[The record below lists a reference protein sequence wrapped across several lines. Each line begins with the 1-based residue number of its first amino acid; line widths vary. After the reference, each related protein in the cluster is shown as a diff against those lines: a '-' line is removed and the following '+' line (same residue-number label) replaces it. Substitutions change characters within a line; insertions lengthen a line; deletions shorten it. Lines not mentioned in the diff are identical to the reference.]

1 MQFFLRYAYAPLF
14 WSGFIG
20 LATWQVGYRQA
31 SHIWLVALFLGAL
44 GLSFLAERR
53 LPYQPRWNRP
63 HADRLRDV
71 LHASVNESLNT
82 LGILAL
88 PMPLRGETV
97 SAMAAASSPQG
108 QRPNQSRRSSKACSI
123 RSSKARTSTR
133 FSASGCTLIQTS
145 RRIGSS
151 KTCGNAAR
159 LRSRRPA

>member
-31 SHIWLVALFLGAL
+31 SHIWLVVLFLGAL

-71 LHASVNESLNT
+71 LHASVNESLNA

-88 PMPLRGETV
+88 PLLAGVLDFWPVWPQAWPLAATAAGYRPGR
-97 SAMAAASSPQG
+97 SRHHPGALRQPPFGAALAAARGAP
-108 QRPNQSRRSSKACSI
+108 
-123 RSSKARTSTR
+123 
-133 FSASGCTLIQTS
+133 
-145 RRIGSS
+145 
-151 KTCGNAAR
+151 
-159 LRSRRPA
+159 